1 MGTADITLRH
11 VVRSHPE
18 ALVQALDI
26 PGRVEV
32 VGWLDTQV
40 TALERRLDK
49 ALGLLVDGEL
59 CALQTEFELRLRPK
73 RMDGRVCTYQGLFRM
88 GRSVEAPDAPRPPI
102 ESLVVVLSG
111 RAKPWPRKR
120 KIRIG
125 WRKTKWAG
133 HRYHIDAV
141 YQRTV
146 AELCARGSVLWLVF
160 VPLARDATAEAV
172 RRVVAE
178 LRVRVPLLEERA
190 EMYAALLVLA
200 DVDPWGYH
208 LREEIE
214 AMLQDE
220 GMDELFKV
228 SPTLQ
233 RTFEQGKKE
242 GLEKGVQ
249 KGIELML
256 RRLFVRRL
264 GRPLTEME
272 QRALSGKARKQDP
285 GAVEDRALSLE
296 GEALAAWLLDPDA
309 T

>member
-1 MGTADITLRH
+1 M
-11 VVRSHPE
+11 
-18 ALVQALDI
+18 
-26 PGRVEV
+26 
-32 VGWLDTQV
+32 
-40 TALERRLDK
+40 
-49 ALGLLVDGEL
+49 
-59 CALQTEFELRLRPK
+59 
-73 RMDGRVCTYQGLFRM
+73 
-88 GRSVEAPDAPRPPI
+88 
-102 ESLVVVLSG
+102 
-111 RAKPWPRKR
+111 
-120 KIRIG
+120 
-125 WRKTKWAG
+125 
-133 HRYHIDAV
+133 
-141 YQRTV
+141 
-146 AELCARGSVLWLVF
+146 F

-178 LRVRVPLLEERA
+178 LRARVPLFEERA
-190 EMYAALLVLA
+190 EMYAL
-200 DVDPWGYH
+200 GYH

-233 RTFEQGKKE
+233 RTFEQGKKKGREE
-242 GLEKGVQ
+242 GLQKGLQ

-296 GEALAAWLLDPDA
+296 GEALAAWLLDPNA

>member
-1 MGTADITLRH
+1 M
-11 VVRSHPE
+11 S
-18 ALVQALDI
+18 
-26 PGRVEV
+26 
-32 VGWLDTQV
+32 
-40 TALERRLDK
+40 
-49 ALGLLVDGEL
+49 
-59 CALQTEFELRLRPK
+59 
-73 RMDGRVCTYQGLFRM
+73 TYQALFRM

-111 RAKPWPRKR
+111 RAKPWPRER

-125 WRKTKWAG
+125 WRKTRWAG

-146 AELCARGSVLWLVF
+146 AELWARGSVLWLVF

-178 LRVRVPLLEERA
+178 LRVRVSDLEERA

-200 DVDPWGYH
+200 DVEPWRYP
-208 LREEIE
+208 LREEIV

-233 RTFEQGKKE
+233 RTFAQGKQE
-242 GLEKGVQ
+242 GLK
-249 KGIELML
+249 
-256 RRLFVRRL
+256 RRASRRVA
-264 GRPLTEME
+264 R
-272 QRALSGKARKQDP
+272 RAFR
-285 GAVEDRALSLE
+285 RASS
-296 GEALAAWLLDPDA
+296 
-309 T
+309 